1 MVRSFSSRGGRSDPF
16 FDSGSGGGGGHLET
30 LNGSFKKSSHATPR
44 GGGQLA
50 HSPSRTPQLD
60 RPPILSAR
68 GSSRFSSSAG
78 GGNNGSN
85 EYHIED
91 HRNPKSEGRS
101 SSSHFGYGRFI
112 DDDED
117 DQSHVSYIGGVSY
130 SSSSNHNNNNAR
142 ELLSKMRHSTGGRY
156 SSELSSSSKPSSLH
170 HHHHHL
176 RCSSVGRGGSSS
188 LLSMSSPR
196 HLRVLDHHRHHT
208 DIGTMSMLDDANITS
223 TSQYAVIGLKEE
235 LKKKDQETS
244 YLRREISEM
253 QAKHDDNV
261 SHVRA
266 KLVTDMKDMKAEC
279 EDALHAMDMELSEVK
294 CIKNDMEHENSELK
308 AECQAQLDEMKAECQ
323 AQLGEMKAECQAQV
337 GEMKAECQAQVDEEK
352 RHSKELTDELAK
364 SKEEDLERLRSMY
377 EEHLDVTKRTAA
389 NVEHQLKEEVRMLL
403 EENERVKS
411 AYQDY
416 QKVLNDAVLW
426 EKEANNYK
434 EELDDVLDENDKHV
448 RRTKAL
454 ENEVSDLKAEL
465 ERMSSQCQRSQAE
478 KNRFEKEFDA
488 AVRERDEASAKN
500 EDLAKKIEDIQE
512 ERTLESRY
520 TEALVKQRDNMTSL
534 IESTQKELEE
544 QKSMNMKYVDVS
556 KELRLLNSD
565 PSTIREEL
573 VKAEKM
579 KERVESLNRE
589 RERYNATV
597 KALKV
602 DLKSMHR
609 KNVGSETSLQDH
621 MRYLNEKWEINE
633 SRLREAEK
641 IKAELDESLHLIAE
655 HGKERDQMIK
665 IQRDLEES
673 QTALVRMERENTS
686 LSCEI
691 TAHKTADA
699 KTKTSLMEIETKLAN
714 SEYERKNLDADI
726 RSLQAELDKMS
737 TKKNQLELAL
747 DNTEQIKRGLKDK
760 LESAYYDL
768 EVSQRELKAIRHEL
782 GAEQSKVISKE
793 AEIENLNEMYNHARL
808 EQAQTIKDAQQES
821 AELFKT
827 KLRMMEEE
835 FLQQERH
842 KEQQLRERNQEL
854 EKTVKEQKESLD
866 QKSMAEIKRR
876 GEFAKQKQE
885 LEILRSKER
894 HLETHVNQLEEHI
907 SKVVADY
914 EAKLQ
919 HSSNQTICSS
929 INEETLSLKKQ
940 VRELE
945 KKLEV
950 SSAAM
955 KQLGK
960 SSLIMEKENGRLQN
974 DKNELKLKLRKLVD
988 CAEKF
993 G

>member
-1 MVRSFSSRGGRSDPF
+1 MVRSLSARGGRSDPL
-16 FDSGSGGGGGHLET
+16 FDSGSSGGGHLET
-30 LNGSFKKSSHATPR
+30 LHGSFKKSSFATPR
-44 GGGQLA
+44 GGGGGQQS
-50 HSPSRTPQLD
+50 HNTPPRTPLLD

-68 GSSRFSSSAG
+68 GSSRFSSSGGGGG
-78 GGNNGSN
+78 GGNNSSN

-101 SSSHFGYGRFI
+101 SSSSHFGYGRFI
-112 DDDED
+112 DGDED
-117 DQSHVSYIGGVSY
+117 DQSHVSYSVSGASY
-130 SSSSNHNNNNAR
+130 SSSSNHNNNAR
-142 ELLSKMRHSTGGRY
+142 ELLSKMRHSTGGGRY
-156 SSELSSSSKPSSLH
+156 SSELSSKPTSLH
-170 HHHHHL
+170 HHL
-176 RCSSVGRGGSSS
+176 RSSSVGRGGRSS

-196 HLRVLDHHRHHT
+196 HRRILDHHNHRHA
-208 DIGTMSMLDDANITS
+208 DIDTMSMLDDVNITS

-279 EDALHAMDMELSEVK
+279 EDALHAMEMELSEVK
-294 CIKNDMEHENSELK
+294 RIKNDMEHENSELK
-308 AECQAQLDEMKAECQ
+308 AECQAQLEEMKAECQ
-323 AQLGEMKAECQAQV
+323 AQLEEMKAECQAQ
-337 GEMKAECQAQVDEEK
+337 MDEEK
-352 RHSKELTDELAK
+352 RQSKELTEELTK
-364 SKEEDLERLRSMY
+364 TKEEDLERLRGMY

-403 EENERVKS
+403 EENERVKL
-411 AYQDY
+411 AYEDY

-454 ENEVSDLKAEL
+454 ENEVSDVKAEL
-465 ERMSSQCQRSQAE
+465 ERMSSQCQRAHAE

-488 AVRERDEASAKN
+488 AVRDRDEASAKN
-500 EDLAKKIEDIQE
+500 EDLTKKLEDIQE

-534 IESTQKELEE
+534 IESTQKEVEE
-544 QKSMNMKYVDVS
+544 LKSMNMKYVDVS
-556 KELRLLNSD
+556 KEFRLLNSD

-573 VKAEKM
+573 AKAEKM

-633 SRLREAEK
+633 SRLKEAEK

-665 IQRDLEES
+665 TQRDLEES
-673 QTALVRMERENTS
+673 QTALVKMERENIS
-686 LSCEI
+686 LSSEI
-691 TAHKTADA
+691 TTLKTNDA
-699 KTKTSLMEIETKLAN
+699 KTKTSLIEIETKLAN
-714 SEYERKNLDADI
+714 SENERKNLGEDI

-747 DNTEQIKRGLKDK
+747 DNMEQIKRGLKDK

-768 EVSQRELKAIRHEL
+768 EVSQRELKAIRNEL
-782 GAEQSKVISKE
+782 KAEQSKVTSKD

-808 EQAQTIKDAQQES
+808 EQAQTIKDAQQEV
-821 AELFKT
+821 AESFKT
-827 KLRMMEEE
+827 KLRMMEEKYI
-835 FLQQERH
+835 QQERH
-842 KEQQLRERNQEL
+842 EEQQLRERNQEL
-854 EKTVKEQKESLD
+854 EKLVKEQKESLD